1 MICLSD
7 PERQLEPP
15 EYEPL
20 GCCDACGEEFCE
32 GDAYYTIDETT
43 ELCECCAEAWLQER
57 RRIAERDDYAG
68 RADE

>member
-1 MICLSD
+1 M
-7 PERQLEPP
+7 PRT
-15 EYEPL
+15 
-20 GCCDACGEEFCE
+20 CGEEFCE